1 MSHAPNQT
9 PKQVPKPPRWAESFL
24 EWFCAPHLL
33 EEIQGDLHEAF
44 LIEVNKLGL
53 KRAQFWYF
61 REVLGFFRPFAIRR
75 KPTPY
80 SSPSAFHP
88 TMIRN
93 YLNIAFRN
101 LSKNRLFA
109 SLNVF
114 GLTIGTICCLYILL
128 YVQNERSYDQHHAA
142 ADRLYRITTELK
154 NIGATGEEFLN
165 SCSPP
170 IAAAAKTE
178 FPEVEMA
185 TRMVNPELFGIE
197 RYLFKVDDRVFY
209 EKTGYLVDSTFF
221 KTFDYHFIAGNPAK
235 ALDAPQSIV
244 ISEALAIKLF
254 NTPYALNKTI
264 NITGQLADEVFKV
277 TGVFNGNLGN
287 THLMPDFFM
296 PMNSRGLGDFTRQDN
311 TWAGNNFAYTYFK
324 LRPGS
329 NIQVL
334 ETKLNDLL
342 EHRGGDQLRQMKM
355 KKILHLQPVIA
366 IHTSA
371 TDGKLDVSKGT
382 SERFLNML
390 LLIAGFIQLVAC
402 INFMNLS
409 TARSTRRA
417 KEVGVRKAVGAGRS
431 TLIAQFLSESM
442 VMTLLAVG
450 LAIPLVIVLLPWLN
464 EITGADFRLN
474 MVQNG
479 WSWAIILGLALLTGI
494 ISGSYPAFYL
504 SSFNP
509 LSIFRGMK
517 TNKSG
522 SGAAY
527 LRKSLVISQ
536 FVIASVLIIGAL
548 VVQRQLNYLLQQ
560 DMGFDKN
567 QKMIFSLQM
576 VQGSPEVETFR
587 NRVSALPEI
596 KALAGMSAYPGQFV
610 PNDISL
616 YPEGGNM
623 NTAQIIRFAFADEH
637 FLKTLKIG
645 LLAGRNFL
653 PQDTAQTIQEGR
665 VIINETAL
673 KKLGIQLE
681 RAPGMVIKSD
691 RADGNQFH
699 YTIVGVMKDINFER
713 MSEAVDPYM
722 VYAGQVRN
730 LPQVVADVNAN
741 DYAALIKKVQVI
753 WNEMFPSIPFEYK
766 FLDQEVAN
774 LYQAEQVFS
783 RIVNAFTMI
792 AILIS
797 CLGLFGLA
805 VFAAEQRTKEI
816 GIRKVLGA
824 SVGNLTAL
832 LAKDFVILVMVAI
845 VIASPIAWYLLNLWL
860 KDFAYRIQIE
870 WWLYLLAGGIAILVA
885 FLTVCT
891 QSIRLARANPI
902 QSLRSE

>member
-1 MSHAPNQT
+1 MSYLPKPT
-9 PKQVPKPPRWAESFL
+9 PAPPRWAERFL
-24 EWFCAPHLL
+24 GWFCAPHLL
-33 EEIQGDLHEAF
+33 EEIQGDLYEAF
-44 LIEVNKLGL
+44 LIEHKKNGLG
-53 KRAQFWYF
+53 RARLWYI
-61 REVLGFFRPFAIRR
+61 REVLGFIKPFAIRR
-75 KPTPY
+75 KPSPY
-80 SSPSAFHP
+80 SAISPIHP

-93 YLNIAFRN
+93 YFNIAFRN

-114 GLTIGTICCLYILL
+114 GLTIGTICCLYILF
-128 YVQNERSYDQHHAA
+128 YVQDERSYDLHHQAA
-142 ADRLYRITTELK
+142 GRLYRVTTELQ
-154 NIGATGEEFLN
+154 NAGATGEEFLN

-170 IAAAAKTE
+170 IALAAKAE
-178 FPEVEMA
+178 LPEVETA
-185 TRMVNPELFGIE
+185 TRMVNPGLFGIE
-197 RYLFKVDDRVFY
+197 RYLFKVGDRVFY

-235 ALDAPQSIV
+235 TLDAPQSIV

-254 NTPYALNKTI
+254 DTPYALNKTI

-277 TGVFNGNLGN
+277 TGVFNGKLGN

-311 TWAGNNFAYTYFK
+311 TWAGNNFAYTYLK
-324 LRPGS
+324 LRPDS
-329 NIQVL
+329 DIKAL
-334 ETKLNDLL
+334 ENKLNALL
-342 EHRGGDQLRQMKM
+342 EKRGGDQLRHFKM
-355 KKILHLQPVIA
+355 KKSLHLQPVTA

-371 TDGKLDVSKGT
+371 AEGKLDVSKGT

-417 KEVGVRKAVGAGRS
+417 KEVGVRKTVGASRS
-431 TLIAQFLSESM
+431 ALVAQFLSESM

-450 LAIPLVIVLLPWLN
+450 MAVPLVILLLPWLN

-474 MVQNG
+474 LVQNG
-479 WSWAIILGLALLTGI
+479 WNWTIVLGLALLTGVI
-494 ISGSYPAFYL
+494 AGSYPAFYL

-517 TNKSG
+517 TSNSG
-522 SGAAY
+522 SGAVF
-527 LRKSLVISQ
+527 LRKGLVVSQ

-548 VVQRQLNYLLQQ
+548 VVQQQLSYLLQQ

-596 KALAGMSAYPGQFV
+596 KALSGMSAYPGQFV

-623 NTAQIIRFAFADEH
+623 NSSSIVRFAFTDEY
-637 FLKTLKIG
+637 FLKTLKID

-653 PQDTAQTIQEGR
+653 PQDTAVTLMDGR
-665 VIINETAL
+665 VILNETAL
-673 KKLGIQLE
+673 KKLGIPIE
-681 RAPGMVIKSD
+681 KAPGMVVKSD
-691 RADGNQFH
+691 RADGSQFQ

-713 MSEAVDPYM
+713 MSETVDPYM
-722 VYAGQVRN
+722 VYASQVRN
-730 LPQVVADVNAN
+730 LPQVIADVNAD

-753 WNEMFPSIPFEYK
+753 WSEMFPNIPFEYK

-774 LYQAEQVFS
+774 LYQSEQIFS

-832 LAKDFVILVMVAI
+832 LAKDFVVLVLVAI
-845 VIASPIAWYLLNLWL
+845 VIASPIAWYLMQQWL
-860 KDFAYRIQIE
+860 DDFAYHIQIE
-870 WWLYLLAGGIAILVA
+870 WWLYLLAGGIAVLVA

-891 QSIRLARANPI
+891 QSIRLARTNPI